1 MKDSSWYTKIAAI
14 FTAIGTLVGL
24 VASVTS
30 KKEEKDTIKEL
41 NRRIDELEKS
51 TKAIETTYSEK

>member
-1 MKDSSWYTKIAAI
+1 MKDSSWFTKIAAV
-14 FTAIGTLVGL
+14 FTAIGTLIGL

-41 NRRIDELEKS
+41 NKRIDELER
-51 TKAIETTYSEK
+51 TQKAIETTATEK